1 MFFCFIV
8 ADWVLSLLPR
18 TFEWQFVVVYVCVC
32 ICVCWYAICMQI
44 QAARAPL
51 DSYGGYVSVCVCAC
65 ADWPIAWVNVRALRV
80 VTRAC
85 ASHAQS
91 CVCMYYSYDIFHS
104 VDAVYEWTEN
114 FHTHCVR
121 VCLFVCVHGVH
132 AFARNC
138 HSERAVGHFA
148 YAKGKH
154 TRTFFGW
161 VIHVNVR
168 LSRVND

>member
-65 ADWPIAWVNVRALRV
+65 ADW
-80 VTRAC
+80 
-85 ASHAQS
+85 H
-91 CVCMYYSYDIFHS
+91 Y
-104 VDAVYEWTEN
+104 
-114 FHTHCVR
+114 
-121 VCLFVCVHGVH
+121 CL
-132 AFARNC
+132 
-138 HSERAVGHFA
+138 SERARAACCHPCLCVACSELRVYVLFIWHIPQCGCCIWMDGEFPHA
-148 YAKGKH
+148 LCTSMLVCLCAWCACVCAQLSLW
-154 TRTFFGW
+154 TSCWTFR
-161 VIHVNVR
+161 ICKR
-168 LSRVND
+168 